1 MRRVENARIL
11 FLDEMPVRRL
21 LEFRSEF
28 YPVML
33 RVLDI
38 AYARGIQ
45 MVVSPAT
52 LEGVCHRAFEKN
64 EPVLAREYKEFFTK
78 SAQLVLRETD
88 AEVAFFAAKFRA
100 EHRLQAREALQL
112 ATAYVSGADVLLTE
126 NAAFRDALDLNV
138 VLLSELV

>member
-1 MRRVENARIL
+1 MERIENSRIL

-45 MVVSPAT
+45 MVASPIT
-52 LEGVCHRAFEKN
+52 LSNFSQRAYERN
-64 EPVLAREYKEFFTK
+64 EPVLAREYREFFTR
-78 SAQLVLRETD
+78 SSQLSLREVD
-88 AEVAFFAAKFRA
+88 AEVALVAAKFRA
-100 EHRLQAREALQL
+100 ERHLELADALQM
-112 ATAYVSGADVLLTE
+112 ATAYVCGADLVLTE
-126 NAAFRDALDLNV
+126 NAELLELAGMNV
-138 VLLSELV
+138 VLLSELA